1 MQGDMP
7 ATRLQRAGPAPEGS
21 RGPEPTPSRN
31 CILFKFQ
38 VALPQCPAP
47 HGRVRKSRSSV
58 ARESA
63 DPRAGRAGIGR
74 PQGRWRL

>member
-7 ATRLQRAGPAPEGS
+7 ATRAGPAPEGS

-38 VALPQCPAP
+38 VALPRCPAP
-47 HGRVRKSRSSV
+47 HGRVTV
-58 ARESA
+58 VC
-63 DPRAGRAGIGR
+63 GAGIGR
-74 PQGRWRL
+74 PQGGRL